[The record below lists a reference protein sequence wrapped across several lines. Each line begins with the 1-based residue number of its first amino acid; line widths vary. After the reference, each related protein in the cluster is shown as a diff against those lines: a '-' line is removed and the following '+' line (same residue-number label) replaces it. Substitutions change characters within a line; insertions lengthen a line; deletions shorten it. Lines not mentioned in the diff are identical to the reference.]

1 MPEAVWLQPVPDA
14 RVVPSAA
21 DPAEIAELR
30 DTVRLAFITTLQL
43 LPPNQ
48 RAVLIL
54 REVLAW
60 PAAEVAELLGT
71 SVPSV
76 NSALQRARATLASSG
91 DPHTEKRPLDADEQA
106 LVARYVEAFEAYDM
120 DRLTALLAED
130 ASWSMPPF
138 DLWLQTHDD
147 IVAVVPRPRHRLRRL
162 QAGAGR
168 RPTARPAFAQYKP
181 DPDGGFSAWSLQVLD
196 VDPGGQRL
204 RGVIFFLDVASYYPM
219 FGLPLHLDG

>member
-1 MPEAVWLQPVPDA
+1 M
-14 RVVPSAA
+14 VPSAA

-30 DTVRLAFITTLQL
+30 DTVRLAFVTTLQL

-91 DPHTEKRPLDADEQA
+91 DPHTEKRPLDDGRAGAARALRRGVRGLRHGPAHRAARGGRVVVDAAVRAVAADP
-106 LVARYVEAFEAYDM
+106 R
-120 DRLTALLAED
+120 R
-130 ASWSMPPF
+130 
-138 DLWLQTHDD
+138 HRR
-147 IVAVVPRPRHRLRRL
+147 VVPRPGHRLRRL
-162 QAGAGR
+162 QAGAG
-168 RPTARPAFAQYKP
+168 PANGSPAFAQYKP

-204 RGVIFFLDVASYYPM
+204 RGVVFFLDVASSYPM